1 VLLAPVSARAWRAA
15 HGARP
20 HLAEPAARHLPYPVL
35 AWPLEIS
42 GGQYAPVAWADIAGW
57 KDDDHLAA
65 YKAFRISCNPIAAQ
79 QTAPADP
86 KALGISLRD
95 PCRMAKASDISD
107 AAVARAF
114 FEAQF
119 IPLRISRLGEDAGF
133 VTGYYEPVIDGSRA
147 QTEIYTVPVY
157 RRPSNLFVRGFKQ
170 DSPSLPNKGDVFRK
184 IGRRKLVPY
193 YDRGQIEDGAIAGRG
208 LEICWLKNQ
217 TDLLFSQIQGS
228 ARVRLE
234 DGSTIRINYDAHNGY
249 PYTAVGRVLIDR
261 GIIPKEQMS
270 MQKIREWMDQ
280 NPDGAKDLRRANRSY
295 VFFRQVQLSDKD
307 EAVGAQG
314 VPLTPGR
321 SIAVDKALH
330 VYGTPFFIEGEL
342 PIASEQSKT
351 PFRRLMV
358 AQDTGSAITGPARAD
373 IYYGAGADAGR
384 VSGRFRNN
392 MRFVILVPKSLDPVQ
407 RARRMPLPDA
417 RPSAKIAKLF
427 PQIEP
432 AKNAAPAAAEP
443 AKNPVPIPAAAP
455 PPAAAPAKNAVP
467 AAAAPP
473 LATAPAPPAQA
484 AAVAKPVPLP
494 EARPNIKPAR
504 ETRRYRRTGR
514 AWWHW

>member
-1 VLLAPVSARAWRAA
+1 
-15 HGARP
+15 
-20 HLAEPAARHLPYPVL
+20 
-35 AWPLEIS
+35 
-42 GGQYAPVAWADIAGW
+42 
-57 KDDDHLAA
+57 
-65 YKAFRISCNPIAAQ
+65 
-79 QTAPADP
+79 
-86 KALGISLRD
+86 
-95 PCRMAKASDISD
+95 
-107 AAVARAF
+107 
-114 FEAQF
+114 
-119 IPLRISRLGEDAGF
+119 
-133 VTGYYEPVIDGSRA
+133 
-147 QTEIYTVPVY
+147 
-157 RRPSNLFVRGFKQ
+157 
-170 DSPSLPNKGDVFRK
+170 
-184 IGRRKLVPY
+184 
-193 YDRGQIEDGAIAGRG
+193 
-208 LEICWLKNQ
+208 
-217 TDLLFSQIQGS
+217 
-228 ARVRLE
+228 
-234 DGSTIRINYDAHNGY
+234 
-249 PYTAVGRVLIDR
+249 
-261 GIIPKEQMS
+261 MS
-270 MQKIREWMDQ
+270 MQKIREWMEQ

-342 PIASEQSKT
+342 PIVSEQSKT

-392 MRFVILVPKSLDPVQ
+392 MRFVILVPKSLDPVP
-407 RARRMPLPDA
+407 RARRMPVPDA

-427 PQIEP
+427 PQT
-432 AKNAAPAAAEP
+432 EP

-455 PPAAAPAKNAVP
+455 PPAAPPAAAAPAKNAVP
-467 AAAAPP
+467 AAVAPPPAAAP
-473 LATAPAPPAQA
+473 AAPAQA
-484 AAVAKPVPLP
+484 VAVAKPVPLP